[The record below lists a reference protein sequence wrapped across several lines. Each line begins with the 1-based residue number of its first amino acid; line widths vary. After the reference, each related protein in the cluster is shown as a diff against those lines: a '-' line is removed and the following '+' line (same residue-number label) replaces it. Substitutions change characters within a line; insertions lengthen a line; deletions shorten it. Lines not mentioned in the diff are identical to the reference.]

1 MIRLAVTQG
10 MLVVAFVACPALSD
24 QNVVISEN
32 VAIPKNVVIPKNLAL
47 PENVENVNIRA
58 LIAAGDLNAA
68 EQAVTNTL
76 QVEPVDWQTRYDQVL
91 VGTALLSTKS
101 DDPVGIQW
109 IAEGVTALCDQEP
122 LSAPAA
128 TAISQGL
135 RGMEQAARDA
145 DQFRAC
151 QRLARVVVDRLRGTR
166 PGDNDTAYSDALRT
180 AVTTLMRLDQ
190 FSPAKELIQ
199 NEWNAHQSRMASG
212 AGDRSKGASI
222 ATVAVQTMY
231 LLDMEFVEG
240 LVEKASAELLDA
252 EPSREAL
259 AEFVAFE
266 RRVLLALAQ
275 FAPAR
280 CETRLEKLEMALEDW
295 WPAFERNVDWRWMVT
310 QIRRII
316 QSTRHAEK
324 LVGEDGLFNEFR
336 ELLRDPDSV
345 QFVGGGQKGAIEVGR
360 PHLILLWSADRPSDL
375 QNLQQLSSWNSSNK
389 LGSWKLLAVSRF
401 SNLEWSETRR
411 KGVRSRVVREDS
423 RARETTM
430 LETLR
435 KEFSSSSSNSI
446 TNSTSNSITFALAE
460 KYPASLSRSVSSSY
474 LAFGPDGNLLAVVP
488 AEAQSLPFITSS
500 LLNASR

>member
-1 MIRLAVTQG
+1 MIRLAVTQV

-24 QNVVISEN
+24 QNVAISE
-32 VAIPKNVVIPKNLAL
+32 NVVIPKNVAI
-47 PENVENVNIRA
+47 PEDVETVNIRA

-91 VGTALLSTKS
+91 VGTALLSTRS

-128 TAISQGL
+128 TVISQGL

-199 NEWNAHQSRMASG
+199 KEWNAHQSRMASG

-240 LVEKASAELLDA
+240 LVEKASAELLDT

-259 AEFVAFE
+259 AEIVGFE

-280 CETRLEKLEMALEDW
+280 CETRLEKLEMTLENWLRFDEDEHW
-295 WPAFERNVDWRWMVT
+295 QRMVT
-310 QIRRII
+310 LIRRLI

-375 QNLQQLSSWNSSNK
+375 QNLQQLSSWNSSDK
-389 LGSWKLLAVSRF
+389 LGSWNLLAVSRF

-435 KEFSSSSSNSI
+435 KEFS
-446 TNSTSNSITFALAE
+446 TSNSITFALAE

-474 LAFGPDGNLLAVVP
+474 LAFGPDGKLLAVVP